1 MRKPIATVAAMCVL
15 SLGAAAPAMAAPP
28 QEGLVNVNLSDLTVQ
43 VPIAIAANVC
53 DVNVAV
59 LVDQLQ
65 DGSAPCNADA
75 NAGADAITPTDGGGG
90 APQNGL
96 VNVNVSD
103 IVVQVPIALAANVCD
118 VNVAVLVNDLV
129 DDAADCQADGDAR
142 VTR

>member
-1 MRKPIATVAAMCVL
+1 
-15 SLGAAAPAMAAPP
+15 MAIAPP
-28 QEGLVNVNLSDLTVQ
+28 AQAQNRQEGLVNVALEDIVVQ
-43 VPIAIAANVC
+43 LPIAIAANVC